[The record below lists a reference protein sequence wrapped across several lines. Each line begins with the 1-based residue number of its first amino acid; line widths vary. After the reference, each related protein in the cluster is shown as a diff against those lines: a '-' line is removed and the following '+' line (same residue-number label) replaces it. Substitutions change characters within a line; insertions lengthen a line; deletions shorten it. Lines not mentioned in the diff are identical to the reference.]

1 MIITLTLLFSGCV
14 DGNAIGETNLEGR
27 TWFLTKYNGSEP
39 LYNHQP
45 TLQFEAGQVSGNTSC
60 NHYSG
65 KYQVEGDSITIDNLS
80 HTEMACLSP
89 EGVMEQERIYL
100 ELLGAAQRYELEN
113 SKLTIF
119 TDSQQTLVFV
129 IQQDAPPAAIS
140 TLMPLTHT
148 PSQLSVSDP
157 PAGSKE
163 YQDSVAAVSLYI
175 PENWTVTHVI
185 AGQSAIFQ
193 SHPVDKYVG
202 GERLEA
208 GDTKCDLNIRPA
220 GIHLAD
226 LVQQWRSDAMTTI
239 VSEEEFIF
247 QSGLAGRRFVIDS
260 MGRSTV
266 FIVEFDQSVIL
277 LTCFGDFTPVDT
289 IATTIKVNE

>member
-1 MIITLTLLFSGCV
+1 MIISFALLFSGCV
-14 DGNAIGETNLEGR
+14 ASDAISETNLESG

-39 LYNHQP
+39 LDDHQP

-60 NHYSG
+60 THYSG
-65 KYQVEGDSITIDNLS
+65 KYQVKGDSISMDGLS
-80 HTEMACLSP
+80 HTEMACLNP

-100 ELLGAAQRYELEN
+100 ELLGAAKRFELDDGV
-113 SKLTIF
+113 LTIL
-119 TDSQQTLVFV
+119 TDSQQMLVFV
-129 IQQDAPPAAIS
+129 TQQDAPPAAIS
-140 TLMPLTHT
+140 TLMPLTPM
-148 PSQLSVSDP
+148 PSQLSASDP

-163 YQDSVAAVSLYI
+163 YQDRVAAISLYI

-193 SHPVDKYVG
+193 SYPVDKYVG
-202 GERLEA
+202 GEMIEA

-226 LVQQWRSDAMTTI
+226 LVQQWQSDAMTTI
-239 VSEEEFIF
+239 VSKEEFIL

-260 MGRSTV
+260 MGRAIV
-266 FIVEFDQSVIL
+266 FLVEINQRVVA
-277 LTCFGDFTPVDT
+277 LTCFGNFMQVDA
-289 IATTIKVNE
+289 IATTVKALE